1 MFKKTFSPLFLF
13 DIFIKKKCRYFIG
26 NGTKYGANISVFP

>member
-1 MFKKTFSPLFLF
+1 MFFEHSPRFFLF
-13 DIFIKKKCRYFIG
+13 NIFIKKCRYFIG